1 MLNAEILGFG
11 EFMHIID
18 SAMRRRIGEA
28 REGRCRLMGKTPRG
42 EFGMPDDY
50 FFKVLDA
57 P

>member
-1 MLNAEILGFG
+1 
-11 EFMHIID
+11 MHIID